1 MSPETNKST
10 PPRRTILKVLLF
22 CILGAAAGLAIF
34 WYLRYS
40 ETHISTDDAFVDGR
54 VHVIAP
60 KVPGTIQRVMV
71 NDNQQVAPGDV
82 LVELDATDYRV
93 REEDAESAFRS
104 ERARIAELD
113 TRVEV
118 ARKQLQEA
126 EYQVES
132 ARRNLDLQK
141 TVLKQIEAEIKKA
154 EAMVAAQTAQL
165 EQAGRDSRRAVDL
178 FEKEVISKEKYQN
191 TQTAYDVAAAQ
202 LKVAKEQFLQTQ
214 ATRETQLARVKQ
226 AEADFMKAE
235 AARGTQMGVIRQVE
249 AAIPPQQALVQQK
262 EATLKG
268 ARLNRSYTQILSP
281 VEGFVTR
288 KTVQVGNQVQAAQP
302 LMAIVPLVQEDI
314 WITANYKETVLK
326 RVKPGQ
332 RVKIKVD
339 TYPDKIF
346 YGRVNSIM
354 AGTGSVFSLFPP
366 ENATGNFVKVV
377 QRIPVKIILEKG
389 EDREHLLRLGMS
401 VVPTILIDP

>member
-1 MSPETNKST
+1 MSPEANENKR
-10 PPRRTILKVLLF
+10 PRRTAIKILLF
-22 CILGAAAGLAIF
+22 CLLAIVAGMAIF

-40 ETHISTDDAFVDGR
+40 RTHISTDDAFVDGR
-54 VHVIAP
+54 IHVIAP
-60 KVPGTIQRVMV
+60 KVPGTVQRLMVHDNQRVARGEM
-71 NDNQQVAPGDV
+71 

-93 REEDAESAFRS
+93 RVEDTESAFES
-104 ERARIAELD
+104 EKARIAELNA
-113 TRVEV
+113 RVGV

-132 ARRNLDLQK
+132 ARLNLDLQR
-141 TVLKQIEAEIKKA
+141 TVLRQLEAEIKKA
-154 EAMVAAQTAQL
+154 EALVAAQAAQL
-165 EQAGRDSRRAVDL
+165 EQAGRDIRRAAAL

-202 LKVAKEQFLQTQ
+202 LKVAKEQFLQAQ
-214 ATRETQLARVKQ
+214 ATRETQVARVKQ
-226 AEADFMKAE
+226 TEAEFMKAQ
-235 AARGTQMGVIRQVE
+235 AARGTQAELIRQME
-249 AAIPPQQALVQQK
+249 AAIPPQQALIQQK

-268 ARLNRSYTQILSP
+268 AQLNRSYTQIFSP

-288 KTVQVGNQVQAAQP
+288 RTVEVGNQVQAAQP
-302 LMAIVPLVQEDI
+302 LMAIVPLVQEDV

-339 TYPDKIF
+339 TYPDKVF

-366 ENATGNFVKVV
+366 ENATGNFVKIV
-377 QRIPVKIILEKG
+377 QRIPVKIVLEKG
-389 EDREHLLRLGMS
+389 EDPEHLLRLGMS
-401 VVPTILIDP
+401 VVPTILVDH